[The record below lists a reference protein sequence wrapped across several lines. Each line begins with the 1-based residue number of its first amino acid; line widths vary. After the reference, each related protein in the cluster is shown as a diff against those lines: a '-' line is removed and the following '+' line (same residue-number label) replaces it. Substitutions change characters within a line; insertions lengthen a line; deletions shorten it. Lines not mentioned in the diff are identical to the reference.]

1 MNDSSFG
8 AKPAVLRCSRCGTFV
23 DWAEARAQV
32 VCECRPRLELPPVLV
47 REAADAERQ
56 AAVEL
61 FRRDFGPTGIV
72 AFGEVMD
79 LDATPTIVAEM
90 NAEIAGALAYRLVD
104 ASLHIVAL
112 ATDPMWQRSGVGGYL
127 VAVAVHK
134 DLEDLPGPIRAT
146 AGAAAFRSDVTG
158 TLARISGNLLPIE
171 RKDWPLLMVS
181 STLGL
186 ILNQWLFVKG
196 LSITTAINATLLSTS
211 IPVSTLVIGMFLGTD
226 RTTWRRMLGIALAAA
241 GVLYLI
247 GPGRSDFSA
256 AKRVGDLLIVAN
268 SLCYGAYIAVSK
280 DLVRKY
286 NALTVITWIFIIGA
300 VATIPPGLIS
310 LSQIQLSNVSWKV
323 WIEVAYI
330 IVLPTAITYYLNA
343 WALARVPP
351 STVAVYIYLQP
362 LIAFVV
368 APIVLGETLGARA
381 LISSLLIF
389 VGVFIVT
396 RSRRRPDLDE
406 AKILKSI

>member
-1 MNDSSFG
+1 MPNTRPNSG
-8 AKPAVLRCSRCGTFV
+8 AGPHLALIAVQIFFATWPIVGKLALRTLPAVALVGLRV
-23 DWAEARAQV
+23 
-32 VCECRPRLELPPVLV
+32 
-47 REAADAERQ
+47 
-56 AAVEL
+56 
-61 FRRDFGPTGIV
+61 
-72 AFGEVMD
+72 
-79 LDATPTIVAEM
+79 
-90 NAEIAGALAYRLVD
+90 AGASLV
-104 ASLHIVAL
+104 LL
-112 ATDPMWQRSGVGGYL
+112 L
-127 VAVAVHK
+127 
-134 DLEDLPGPIRAT
+134 
-146 AGAAAFRSDVTG
+146 
-158 TLARISGNLLPIE
+158 LARISGNLLPIE
-171 RKDWPLLMVS
+171 RQDWPLLVVS
-181 STLGL
+181 SALGL

-196 LSITTAINATLLSTS
+196 LSITTAINTSLLSTS

-247 GPGRSDFSA
+247 GPGRSDFSSA
-256 AKRVGDLLIVAN
+256 TRVGDLLIVAN

-280 DLVRKY
+280 DLVGKY
-286 NALTVITWIFIIGA
+286 NSLTVITWIFIIGS

-396 RSRRRPDLDE
+396 RSRRRPDIDE
-406 AKILKSI
+406 TKILESI

>member
-1 MNDSSFG
+1 MPDTRPNSG
-8 AKPAVLRCSRCGTFV
+8 AAPHLALIAVQIFFATWPIVGKLALRTLPAVALVGLR
-23 DWAEARAQV
+23 
-32 VCECRPRLELPPVLV
+32 L
-47 REAADAERQ
+47 
-56 AAVEL
+56 
-61 FRRDFGPTGIV
+61 
-72 AFGEVMD
+72 
-79 LDATPTIVAEM
+79 
-90 NAEIAGALAYRLVD
+90 AGASLV
-104 ASLHIVAL
+104 LI
-112 ATDPMWQRSGVGGYL
+112 M
-127 VAVAVHK
+127 
-134 DLEDLPGPIRAT
+134 
-146 AGAAAFRSDVTG
+146 
-158 TLARISGNLLPIE
+158 LARVSGNLLPIE
-171 RKDWPLLMVS
+171 RQDWPLLIVS
-181 STLGL
+181 SALGL

-247 GPGRSDFSA
+247 GPGRSDFSSA
-256 AKRVGDLLIVAN
+256 TRVGDLLIVAN

-286 NALTVITWIFIIGA
+286 NALTVITWIFIIGS

-310 LSQIQLSNVSWKV
+310 LSKIQLSNVSWKV
-323 WIEVAYI
+323 WLEVAYI

-396 RSRRRPDLDE
+396 RSRRRPDTDE
-406 AKILKSI
+406 AKPLESI

>member
-1 MNDSSFG
+1 MPNTRPNSG
-8 AKPAVLRCSRCGTFV
+8 AGPHLALIAVQVFFATWPIVGKLALRTLPAVALVGLRV
-23 DWAEARAQV
+23 
-32 VCECRPRLELPPVLV
+32 
-47 REAADAERQ
+47 
-56 AAVEL
+56 
-61 FRRDFGPTGIV
+61 
-72 AFGEVMD
+72 
-79 LDATPTIVAEM
+79 
-90 NAEIAGALAYRLVD
+90 AGASLV
-104 ASLHIVAL
+104 LL
-112 ATDPMWQRSGVGGYL
+112 L
-127 VAVAVHK
+127 
-134 DLEDLPGPIRAT
+134 
-146 AGAAAFRSDVTG
+146 
-158 TLARISGNLLPIE
+158 LARISGNLLPIQ
-171 RKDWPLLMVS
+171 RQDWPLLVVS
-181 STLGL
+181 SALGL

-196 LSITTAINATLLSTS
+196 LSITTAINTSLLSTS

-247 GPGRSDFSA
+247 GPGRSDFSSA
-256 AKRVGDLLIVAN
+256 TRVGDLLIVAN

-280 DLVRKY
+280 DLVGKY
-286 NALTVITWIFIIGA
+286 NALTVITWIFIIGS

-396 RSRRRPDLDE
+396 RSRRRPDIDE
-406 AKILKSI
+406 TKILESI

>member
-1 MNDSSFG
+1 MRNNRSNSG
-8 AKPAVLRCSRCGTFV
+8 AAPHLALIAVQIFFATWPIVGKLALRTLPAVALVGLRVAGASLV
-23 DWAEARAQV
+23 LVLLARA
-32 VCECRPRLELPPVLV
+32 
-47 REAADAERQ
+47 
-56 AAVEL
+56 
-61 FRRDFGPTGIV
+61 
-72 AFGEVMD
+72 
-79 LDATPTIVAEM
+79 
-90 NAEIAGALAYRLVD
+90 
-104 ASLHIVAL
+104 
-112 ATDPMWQRSGVGGYL
+112 
-127 VAVAVHK
+127 
-134 DLEDLPGPIRAT
+134 
-146 AGAAAFRSDVTG
+146 
-158 TLARISGNLLPIE
+158 SGNLLPID
-171 RKDWPLLMVS
+171 RGDWPLLIAS
-181 STLGL
+181 SALGL

-211 IPVSTLVIGMFLGTD
+211 IPVSTLIIGMFLGTD

-256 AKRVGDLLIVAN
+256 ATRVGDLLIVAN
-268 SLCYGAYIAVSK
+268 SLCYGAYIAISK
-280 DLVRKY
+280 NLVRKY
-286 NALTVITWIFIIGA
+286 NALTVITWIFVIGS
-300 VATIPPGLIS
+300 VATIPPGIIS
-310 LSQIQLSNVSWKV
+310 LSQIELSNVSWKV

-396 RSRRRPDLDE
+396 RSRRRPDGDE
-406 AKILKSI
+406 AKILEST

>member
-1 MNDSSFG
+1 MPNTRPNSG
-8 AKPAVLRCSRCGTFV
+8 AAPHLALIAVQIFFATWPIVGKLALRTLPAVALVGLRV
-23 DWAEARAQV
+23 
-32 VCECRPRLELPPVLV
+32 
-47 REAADAERQ
+47 
-56 AAVEL
+56 
-61 FRRDFGPTGIV
+61 
-72 AFGEVMD
+72 
-79 LDATPTIVAEM
+79 
-90 NAEIAGALAYRLVD
+90 AGASLV
-104 ASLHIVAL
+104 LIV
-112 ATDPMWQRSGVGGYL
+112 
-127 VAVAVHK
+127 
-134 DLEDLPGPIRAT
+134 
-146 AGAAAFRSDVTG
+146 
-158 TLARISGNLLPIE
+158 LARVSGNLLPIE
-171 RKDWPLLMVS
+171 RQDWPLLIVS
-181 STLGL
+181 SALGL

-226 RTTWRRMLGIALAAA
+226 RTTWRRLLGIALAAA

-256 AKRVGDLLIVAN
+256 TTRVGDLLIVAN

-286 NALTVITWIFIIGA
+286 NALTVITWIFIIGSI
-300 VATIPPGLIS
+300 ATIPPGLIS

-406 AKILKSI
+406 AKILEST

>member
-1 MNDSSFG
+1 MPNTRPNSG
-8 AKPAVLRCSRCGTFV
+8 AAPHLALIAVQIFFATWPIVGKLALRTLPAV
-23 DWAEARAQV
+23 A
-32 VCECRPRLELPPVLV
+32 LV
-47 REAADAERQ
+47 G
-56 AAVEL
+56 
-61 FRRDFGPTGIV
+61 FRV
-72 AFGEVMD
+72 
-79 LDATPTIVAEM
+79 
-90 NAEIAGALAYRLVD
+90 AGASLV
-104 ASLHIVAL
+104 LIV
-112 ATDPMWQRSGVGGYL
+112 
-127 VAVAVHK
+127 
-134 DLEDLPGPIRAT
+134 
-146 AGAAAFRSDVTG
+146 
-158 TLARISGNLLPIE
+158 LARVSGNLLPIE
-171 RKDWPLLMVS
+171 RQDWPLLVVS
-181 STLGL
+181 SALGL

-211 IPVSTLVIGMFLGTD
+211 IPISTLVIGMFLGTD

-256 AKRVGDLLIVAN
+256 ATRVGDLLIVAN

-286 NALTVITWIFIIGA
+286 NALTVITWIFIIGS

-396 RSRRRPDLDE
+396 RSRRRPNVDE
-406 AKILKSI
+406 AKILESI

>member
-1 MNDSSFG
+1 MPNTRPNSG
-8 AKPAVLRCSRCGTFV
+8 ARPHLALIAVQIFFATWPIVGKLALRTLPAVALVGLRV
-23 DWAEARAQV
+23 
-32 VCECRPRLELPPVLV
+32 
-47 REAADAERQ
+47 
-56 AAVEL
+56 
-61 FRRDFGPTGIV
+61 
-72 AFGEVMD
+72 
-79 LDATPTIVAEM
+79 
-90 NAEIAGALAYRLVD
+90 AGASLV
-104 ASLHIVAL
+104 LL
-112 ATDPMWQRSGVGGYL
+112 L
-127 VAVAVHK
+127 
-134 DLEDLPGPIRAT
+134 
-146 AGAAAFRSDVTG
+146 
-158 TLARISGNLLPIE
+158 LARISGNLLPIE
-171 RKDWPLLMVS
+171 RQDWPLLVVS
-181 STLGL
+181 SALGL

-196 LSITTAINATLLSTS
+196 LSITTAINTSLLSTS
-211 IPVSTLVIGMFLGTD
+211 IPVSTLVIGIFLGTD

-247 GPGRSDFSA
+247 GPGRSDFSSVT
-256 AKRVGDLLIVAN
+256 RVGDLLIVAN

-280 DLVRKY
+280 DLVGKY
-286 NALTVITWIFIIGA
+286 NALTVITWIFIIGS

-406 AKILKSI
+406 TKILESV

>member
-1 MNDSSFG
+1 MPNTRPNSG
-8 AKPAVLRCSRCGTFV
+8 AGPHLALIAVQIFFATWPIVGKLALRTLPAVALVGLRV
-23 DWAEARAQV
+23 
-32 VCECRPRLELPPVLV
+32 
-47 REAADAERQ
+47 
-56 AAVEL
+56 
-61 FRRDFGPTGIV
+61 
-72 AFGEVMD
+72 
-79 LDATPTIVAEM
+79 
-90 NAEIAGALAYRLVD
+90 AGASLV
-104 ASLHIVAL
+104 LL
-112 ATDPMWQRSGVGGYL
+112 L
-127 VAVAVHK
+127 
-134 DLEDLPGPIRAT
+134 
-146 AGAAAFRSDVTG
+146 
-158 TLARISGNLLPIE
+158 LARISGNLLPIQ
-171 RKDWPLLMVS
+171 RQDWPLLVVS
-181 STLGL
+181 SALGL

-196 LSITTAINATLLSTS
+196 LSITTAINTSLLSTS

-247 GPGRSDFSA
+247 GPGRSDFSSA
-256 AKRVGDLLIVAN
+256 TRVGDLLIVAN

-280 DLVRKY
+280 DLVGKY
-286 NALTVITWIFIIGA
+286 NALTVITWIFIIGS

-310 LSQIQLSNVSWKV
+310 LSQIQVSNVSWKV

-396 RSRRRPDLDE
+396 RSRRRPDIDE
-406 AKILKSI
+406 TKILESI